1 MQKMFSRSAFLATAV
16 AALLLTGCAT
26 EDEVHKAQSTAD
38 TALSTA
44 QSAQQTASSA
54 QQAAQAAQQSA
65 DQANSAVNALG
76 QEVHS
81 RHKGQRG

>member
-1 MQKMFSRSAFLATAV
+1 MHMIFSRGAFLAAAT
-16 AALLLTGCAT
+16 AALMLSGCAT

-38 TALSTA
+38 QALSTA
-44 QSAQQTASSA
+44 QSAQQTATSA

-65 DQANSAVNALG
+65 DQANSAVNALS

-81 RHKGQRG
+81 KHRGQRG